1 MSYGKSLRRVMASRF
16 TPLTKPLLGIF
27 TKGSNRIKKERE
39 LNDNE
44 RLFPMYRACI
54 IVVTYMGS
62 RMTLCIQQIPT
73 YMYLMN

>member
-1 MSYGKSLRRVMASRF
+1 MVSHYGELWQVVLPLSKS
-16 TPLTKPLLGIF
+16 PYLGTF
-27 TKGSNRIKKERE
+27 AKGSNRIKKERE